1 MKELNEVM
9 VLGVVIN
16 NNLMGGYY
24 LKIKNEKMEHLFTM
38 SSVKEY
44 ADYVRANKD
53 FIDATLWFCQ
63 NNVSKDMAKR
73 VENEARQYP
82 DLLLVQQI

>member
-1 MKELNEVM
+1 MKNLDEVM

-24 LKIKNEKMEHLFTM
+24 LEVTTENMERLFTVN
-38 SSVKEY
+38 SVKEY
-44 ADYVRANKD
+44 ADYVRVNRQ

-63 NNVSKDMAKR
+63 SNVSKDIAAR
-73 VENEARQYP
+73 VESEARQYP
-82 DLLLVQQI
+82 DLLLVEK